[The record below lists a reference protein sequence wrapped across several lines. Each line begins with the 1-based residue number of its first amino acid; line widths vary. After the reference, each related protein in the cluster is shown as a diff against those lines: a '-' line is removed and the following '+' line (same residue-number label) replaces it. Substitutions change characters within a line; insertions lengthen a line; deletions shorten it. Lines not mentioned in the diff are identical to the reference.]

1 MGEADIPKRLVTFP
15 LHLWQLNFIR
25 SFIHS
30 IHYSFTFSH
39 SPLVIHL
46 YCCLFYLLF
55 TLLCHSYSILS
66 LGSLFSY
73 TLSSAIKVC
82 IVALPFPRCV

>member
-30 IHYSFTFSH
+30 IHYSFILLLF
-39 SPLVIHL
+39 HL
-46 YCCLFYLLF
+46 LLF
-55 TLLCHSYSILS
+55 TSIVLSSISCLPSCVTPILS
-66 LGSLFSY
+66 SAWVLFPY